1 MSKARVSGVADQLN
15 HAVAVIRPRNE
26 TEELLSFILTYER
39 RAGRMNCVL
48 SNRDKALLR
57 DFILD
62 YQQYKTNN
70 IR

>member
-1 MSKARVSGVADQLN
+1 
-15 HAVAVIRPRNE
+15 
-26 TEELLSFILTYER
+26 LLSFILTYER